1 MLRSCPCKLGSTHPC
16 SISVVT
22 EPFSTSALT
31 PNTKS
36 GCYYH
41 HDPHRKKLQMN
52 LRSTLPRHWCAPL
65 HLHCQKITRV
75 WTQQQTL
82 APSILRVH
90 RFGRWVVT
98 HSQVDVDLYDHLPAV
113 PTVEPLFWSL
123 GQFTLWRFSQTFG
136 SFPIAIPSYQK

>member
-1 MLRSCPCKLGSTHPC
+1 
-16 SISVVT
+16 
-22 EPFSTSALT
+22 
-31 PNTKS
+31 
-36 GCYYH
+36 
-41 HDPHRKKLQMN
+41 MN

-136 SFPIAIPSYQK
+136 SFPIAIPSYKNGLLPNNFVFCLPDKRSLSNTNSEFEMRPKQQNPAIPDH